1 MSETLRNLFEPVR
14 SVRLHDEVV
23 DQIKRLIDSGEI
35 RPGDRLPSERDLA
48 LRMDVSRNVLREALR
63 ALEARGLIITHHGV
77 GRVVRPLERNVATAS
92 HSDALEI
99 ATIDE
104 VLETRELIESAA
116 AGLASERHNDD
127 DRTRLLRTARLR
139 GTWTANRDFHLAVAS
154 ATHNYML
161 ETVIQDQLDLLFE
174 LHQRERYGAPRD
186 AEYLL
191 DDHLAIADA
200 ILARDSESARELMAE
215 HLRSTRNRVSK
226 PTPPASE
233 A

>member
-1 MSETLRNLFEPVR
+1 MRDLFEPVR

-63 ALEARGLIITHHGV
+63 VLEARGLIITHHGV
-77 GRVVRPLERNVATAS
+77 GRVVRPLGRSIGAS
-92 HSDALEI
+92 QSDALER

-104 VLETRELIESAA
+104 VLETREMIEAMA
-116 AGLASERHNDD
+116 AGLACERHSEDD
-127 DRTRLLRTARLR
+127 KNRILRAARLR
-139 GTWTANRDFHLAVAS
+139 GTWTANRDFHLAVAA

-161 ETVIQDQLDLLFE
+161 ESVIRDQLDLLHE
-174 LHQRERYGAPRD
+174 LHQRERYSAARD

-191 DDHLAIADA
+191 DDHEAIAGAIVARDA
-200 ILARDSESARELMAE
+200 DLARTLMAE
-215 HLRSTRNRVSK
+215 HLRSTRERVSRFGS
-226 PTPPASE
+226 PPPVE